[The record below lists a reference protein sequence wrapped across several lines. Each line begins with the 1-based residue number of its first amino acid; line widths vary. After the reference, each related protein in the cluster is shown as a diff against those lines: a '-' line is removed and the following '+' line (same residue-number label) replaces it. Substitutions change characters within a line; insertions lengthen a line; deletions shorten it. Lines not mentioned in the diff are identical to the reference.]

1 MKKGPDLIVV
11 LVIVFVIGS
20 VMTGVS
26 HADFQFATLFD
37 QVFNS

>member
-1 MKKGPDLIVV
+1 MKKSPDLVMI
-11 LVIVFVIGS
+11 LVMVFVVGS

-26 HADFQFATLFD
+26 HADFQFASLVD